1 MLSAAIYFLLLTIY
15 YHQNV
20 IMKKS
25 VKKTNLSQS
34 VDIRSQD
41 GSGWLYSDIVKDHF
55 FNPRNF
61 MHYGEEAKFKFNGMG
76 RVGSPACGDEMVLW
90 LKVDS
95 KTEKIKDCRWRTFG
109 CGSAIASTSVLSEMI
124 VEKGGMKIEDALK
137 IRPQDILARL
147 GGLPDRKV
155 HCSVLGDKA
164 LQAAINDYFRNTNQ
178 HARVVTAG
186 SKIIDADLKVTDH
199 DIEEAVLEGAQTLED
214 LQKKL
219 KIGIINQESIPQI
232 EELLRFYQEKYY
244 G

>member
-1 MLSAAIYFLLLTIY
+1 MPKK
-15 YHQNV
+15 V
-20 IMKKS
+20 IKKE
-25 VKKTNLSQS
+25 NLKEA

-41 GSGWLYSDIVKDHF
+41 GGGWLYSDIVKDHF

-61 MHYGEEAKFKFNGMG
+61 MKYGEEEKFKFNGMG

-90 LKVDS
+90 LSIDP
-95 KTEKIKDCRWRTFG
+95 KTEKIIDCRWRTFG

-124 VEKGGMKIEDALK
+124 TEKGGMKLDDALK
-137 IRPQDILARL
+137 IKPQDILARL

-164 LQAAINDYFRNTNQ
+164 LQAAVNDYFRQSGQ
-178 HARVVTAG
+178 HTRVMTAG
-186 SKIIDADLKVTDH
+186 SKIIDKELNITDK

-219 KIGIINQESIPQI
+219 KIGVVHKENIPAI
-232 EELLRFYQEKYY
+232 EELLKFYQEKYY
-244 G
+244 GV